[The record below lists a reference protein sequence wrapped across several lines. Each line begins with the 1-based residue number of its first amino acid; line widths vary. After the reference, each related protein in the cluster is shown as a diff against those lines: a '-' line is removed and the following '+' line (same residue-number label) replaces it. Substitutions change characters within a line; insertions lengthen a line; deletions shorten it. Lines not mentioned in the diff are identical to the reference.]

1 MFMFQIVSL
10 LISAGADVNVE
21 EEFQNV
27 YTTARE
33 KRKHSLEVQIARE
46 DEFCARLS
54 PRANFRGCTAL
65 HYAALADNIGVIN
78 ALLEAGADPLYRG
91 GAGICPL
98 DCALQSN
105 AK

>member
-54 PRANFRGCTAL
+54 PMMP
-65 HYAALADNIGVIN
+65 V
-78 ALLEAGADPLYRG
+78 PL
-91 GAGICPL
+91 PS
-98 DCALQSN
+98 SN
-105 AK
+105 TDFPSNRPRF